1 MKKFLSKFLIF
12 ILLISPLAFLL
23 PVGISNADYQ
33 IVNINSK
40 QEFITEMSKAS
51 NYDNSEVE
59 LVLNSN
65 IDLAGEDLSSIYQ
78 EERIFKGVF
87 NGNGYTISNPNFV
100 SSTLNYGLFPS
111 TYGATIKDLKIAG
124 QINFEFPEE
133 NINEIY
139 AGVVTGYAQN
149 TIIKNCEIENTK
161 INEEMQ
167 EEKTNITLNV
177 FSDVNFGNFAGKI
190 KGKDSKISNCVSY
203 YDIDLTMQKDSNVYI
218 GGIVGKSEQA
228 TIVNTLSCGQI
239 DIENNLSSQSSK
251 NQYLGGIS
259 GYTLGTN
266 SIIKNSCLIGEINS
280 GENSTTLNIS
290 KGAIIGGVS
299 SSSNLTKD
307 NINFDYWTAELNVI
321 GSGLVLSGDKIA
333 KVDVINERFLL
344 QEEMFDLS
352 LPKWDFGKTWI
363 LLNSTLHLQN
373 FQTFSYSFNEILD
386 TTQIFK
392 SATFSVDGEESL
404 REVEVKYGK
413 TIEID
418 LKLKDNYFGFYSLS
432 GVLLNSK
439 NLTLDDP
446 IKQYEVKNGN
456 TVIGYKIPIKVNDQ
470 TDGVYSFTAEANLF
484 NSIVKISDEAKEQN
498 QGGVRSA
505 DANAN
510 ALTQEMRLVFSYNAS
525 MKKVVAVGSGI
536 YTFDYWDLYYYDEDG
551 TTLIKV
557 DNFDLKY
564 NATLS
569 ITFGQVPFDRT
580 FVLVAN
586 FSSEN
591 AIKVKFTQLDATK
604 VNSITLNSEKYE
616 GDYIVIPPK
625 AIVPLEVVV
634 KKDFVLNYNKLISD
648 FVREYG
654 QNTIA
659 LSTDPIQA
667 EDGQTTY
674 KFNINMRNVVN
685 IIDKK
690 IDMPINYVEKANS
703 GSNNLTWLYIVI
715 AIVVVGAIAGVII
728 FIVLRN
734 RKGGGKGKGKTVKK
748 QESKK
753 DYSYNDYYI

>member
-1 MKKFLSKFLIF
+1 MKKFFSKFLVF

-23 PVGISNADYQ
+23 PAGVSNADYQ
-33 IVNINSK
+33 TVNINSK
-40 QEFITEMSKAS
+40 QEFITEMKKAS
-51 NYDNSEVE
+51 NYDNSEIE
-59 LVLNSN
+59 LVLNAN
-65 IDLAGEDLSSIYQ
+65 IDLDGEDLSSLYQ

-87 NGNGYTISNPNFV
+87 NGNGFTISNLNLT

-124 QINFEFPEE
+124 EITFEFSQS

-139 AGVVTGYAQN
+139 AGVFTGYAQN
-149 TIIKNCEIENTK
+149 TVIKNCEIENTK
-161 INEEMQ
+161 INAEMQ
-167 EEKTNITLNV
+167 EEKTKITLDV
-177 FSDVNFGNFAGKI
+177 YSDINFGNFAGKI

-203 YDIDLTMQKDSNVYI
+203 YDIDLTAKKDSNIYV
-218 GGIVGKSEQA
+218 GGIAGKNEQA

-239 DIENNLSSQSSK
+239 NVESELLTQSTK
-251 NQYLGGIS
+251 NQYIGGIS

-280 GENSTTLNIS
+280 GESTTTLNIS
-290 KGAIIGGVS
+290 KGAIIGGVTQ
-299 SSSNLTKD
+299 SSNLTKD
-307 NINFDYWTAELNVI
+307 NINFDYWTAELNAV

-363 LLNSTLHLQN
+363 LLDSKLHLQT
-373 FQTFSYSFNEILD
+373 FQTFNYSFNEIID

-392 SATFSVDGEESL
+392 SATFTVDGVENL
-404 REVEVKYGK
+404 REIEVKYGK

-418 LKLKDNYFGFYSLS
+418 LKLKDDYFGFYSLS

-439 NLTLDDP
+439 NLTLDDS
-446 IKQYEVKNGN
+446 IKTYEVKNGN

-484 NSIVKISDEAKEQN
+484 NCIVKVSDEAKAQN

-536 YTFDYWDLYYYDEDG
+536 YTFDFWDLYYYDEDG

-569 ITFGQVPFDRT
+569 IIFGQVPFDRT
-580 FVLVAN
+580 FVLVSN

-591 AIKVKFTQLDATK
+591 AVKVKFTQLDETK
-604 VNSITLNSEKYE
+604 ISSITLNSEKYTGE
-616 GDYIVIPPK
+616 YIVIPPK
-625 AIVPLEVVV
+625 AIVPFEIVV
-634 KKDFVLNYNKLISD
+634 KKNFALNYNKLISD

-659 LSTDPIQA
+659 LATDPIQA

-690 IDMPINYVEKANS
+690 MDLQMNYVEKANS
-703 GSNNLTWLYIVI
+703 GSNNLTWLYVVI
-715 AIVVVGAIAGVII
+715 AIVAIGAIAGVVI
-728 FIVLRN
+728 FLVLRN
-734 RKGGGKGKGKTVKK
+734 RKGGGKGKGKSIKK